1 MKKPEPI
8 KGKFNTEVNRTAQEI
23 AIRKR
28 GARITHK
35 AIEHFQKHRSNWVN
49 QSYAKK
55 LKSKWLPEPELTP
68 DGKRVSPLEKATKA
82 ARLSVEGNF
91 KSRLD
96 NIKAKV
102 ERMVDR
108 SKGNDPTRPRG
119 RDKDLDR

>member
-8 KGKFNTEVNRTAQEI
+8 KGKFNTEANRTAQEI

-28 GARITHK
+28 GSDITQK
-35 AIEHFQKHRSNWVN
+35 AIAHFQKHRSSWVN
-49 QSYAKK
+49 QTYAKN
-55 LKSKWLPEPELTP
+55 LKSKWLPEPALTP
-68 DGKRVSPLEKATKA
+68 EGKRVSASQRATQA

-96 NIKAKV
+96 NINAKV

-119 RDKDLDR
+119 RDKDLGR